1 MTRPAAFFPIALA
14 LGVIILA
21 PWDAVLAQDRREE
34 GPTEIKKCQTI
45 DKPGSYKL
53 VNNLTSSNA
62 IANCLAITADFVTI
76 DLAGFAILGT
86 RGGTAIRGPSGT
98 GITVRNGSIAN
109 FQTGVDLSLANGSI
123 VEGLRVR
130 GDPFG
135 IGTGITASGIV
146 KGNTVGG
153 GGPIAFRY
161 RDFRHGDGDRQL
173 RSQQWHRD

>member
-1 MTRPAAFFPIALA
+1 MRTAAGVFTIALA
-14 LGVIILA
+14 LGTIALA
-21 PWDAVLAQDRREE
+21 PGAGARE
-34 GPTEIKKCQTI
+34 PIKIKACQTI
-45 DKPGSYKL
+45 SQGGSYEVADNL
-53 VNNLTSSNA
+53 VNGAGFT
-62 IANCLAITADFVTI
+62 CLVITASDVTI
-76 DLAGFAILGT
+76 DLAGFVIIADTRRGEAIVAVPPTSERLFGL
-86 RGGTAIRGPSGT
+86 A
-98 GITVRNGSIAN
+98 VRNGSI
-109 FQTGVDLSLANGSI
+109 QGRVDLSSADGSI